1 MANNLSTPQKS
12 NSMKKVLI
20 IGCGDIGSRL
30 ARHLDTDVYQITGI
44 RRHCPPD
51 TAKLRYRSCNA
62 HDASALK
69 KTLEEGFEIIVITMT
84 PGERSDAGYEQAY
97 VHTCRNLVNTLT
109 DLKQRPELIIFVS
122 STAVYAQDDGSW
134 VDENSPTE
142 PSGFSGIRLLEAEAI
157 IHNSG
162 FTNTFVRFSGIYGPG
177 RNRLIEQVK
186 QRRASASPSYTN
198 RIHAEDCAGLLAHL
212 INRRESLAPV
222 YIATDSV
229 PTPMVEVV
237 SWIAEQLGVEDFLS
251 TDATNERGNKKLN
264 NALMLASGYK
274 LRYETY
280 QQGYVEMLDEK
291 QKQ

>member
-30 ARHLDTDVYQITGI
+30 ARHLDTNAYQITGI
-44 RRHCPPD
+44 RRNCPQD
-51 TAKLRYRSCNA
+51 TAKLRYRPCNTS
-62 HDASALK
+62 DASALK
-69 KTLEEGFEIIVITMT
+69 ATLEESFEIIVITMT

-97 VHTCRNLVNTLT
+97 VHTCKNLVNALT
-109 DLKQRPELIIFVS
+109 GLNQQPELIIFVS

-134 VDENSPTE
+134 VDENSLAE
-142 PSGFSGIRLLEAEAI
+142 PSGFSGKRLLEAEAV

-162 FTNTFVRFSGIYGPG
+162 FINTLVRFSGIYGPG

-186 QRRASASPSYTN
+186 QQRASASWSHTN
-198 RIHAEDCAGLLAHL
+198 RIHAEDCAGFLAHL
-212 INRRESLAPV
+212 INQRKSLAPI
-222 YIATDSV
+222 YIATDSA

-251 TDATNERGNKKLN
+251 TEATNERGNKKLN

-274 LRYETY
+274 LRYETW
-280 QQGYVEMLDEK
+280 QQGYAEMLDEK
-291 QKQ
+291 QEQ